1 MLTCQENGRFKI
13 NQKICFN
20 ISAYHN
26 ETWQASTS
34 SHIFIICWV
43 LVEAMVQMIQVML
56 EDTNENGISFI
67 RSSADT
73 IRDLAKKVLIL
84 CGVERSP

>member
-1 MLTCQENGRFKI
+1 
-13 NQKICFN
+13 
-20 ISAYHN
+20 
-26 ETWQASTS
+26 
-34 SHIFIICWV
+34 
-43 LVEAMVQMIQVML
+43 MVQMIQVML

-84 CGVERSP
+84 YGVERSP